1 MSRLSRLRACLRD
14 TMGGIHPVDKSLMLF
29 MLVLLAQSACNLL
42 FPNIGGAF
50 TGDIDIIVRT
60 SCAAIFGYL
69 LSANFMRHTTP
80 SGQAPTSQ
88 APHILETGITP
99 TSGEAAPMAKIGFS
113 AGDTQPGPGDAQP
126 QAGGAQADGQA
137 AVPDSPAVTCL
148 QVRVATA
155 IGLFCLA
162 ILLILR
168 NMSHWGILPAQ
179 SDAVLA
185 TVSQFRDFVSG
196 CVGFLIGSPTQRQSN
211 QNP

>member
-1 MSRLSRLRACLRD
+1 MSRLSRLRC
-14 TMGGIHPVDKSLMLF
+14 TMDRIHTVDKSLMIF
-29 MLVLLAQSACNLL
+29 MLVLLAQSAYNIL
-42 FPNIGGAF
+42 FPSSAGPF
-50 TGDIDIIVRT
+50 TGDIDIVVRT

-69 LSANFMRHTTP
+69 LSANFMRHTAP
-80 SGQAPTSQ
+80 AEQEPTSQ
-88 APHILETGITP
+88 APHILETGTAP

-113 AGDTQPGPGDAQP
+113 AGDIQPGPGDAQP

-137 AVPDSPAVTCL
+137 AVPETPAVTCL

-179 SDAVLA
+179 SDAVLT

-196 CVGFLIGSPTQRQSN
+196 CVGFLIGSPTQQ
-211 QNP
+211 